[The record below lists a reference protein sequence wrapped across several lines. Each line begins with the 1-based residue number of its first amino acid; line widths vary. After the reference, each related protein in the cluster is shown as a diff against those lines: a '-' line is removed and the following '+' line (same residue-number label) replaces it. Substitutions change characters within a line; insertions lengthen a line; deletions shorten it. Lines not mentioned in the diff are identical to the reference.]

1 MSPTLPLQESART
14 RITEVV
20 QTLQPNFP
28 EITAAWRSRMFE
40 EFQFDGRVMA
50 ALERLNIGTGFG
62 LFCGADF
69 ATFFESLTYYGSRL
83 SKLHV
88 DTRVIARSLEI
99 YQQYCE
105 IHLERLSPMARAE
118 GIAALENYNS
128 KTFIAVSGAYY
139 DAQRRSS
146 AALLSILDAELS
158 SGNLNILLDK
168 VLSVT
173 TDTFGAS
180 LGLVLLRDSEDLLRP
195 KAVVGLELD
204 SALAVPVGVGFTGQI
219 AETGEPSILPD
230 LENSHGLLNPVLREK
245 AKALWGVPLRSNNQ
259 AIGVLVIGFTRPF
272 EWLPT
277 EKELLSAIAERSALA
292 IEKAQFNDAL
302 REREMR
308 IAELSAHLL
317 RAQEEERKRISR
329 ELHDATG
336 QQLMVIRLYLGM
348 LDSST
353 ESASEVRKKIAETV
367 TVVDQ
372 TIEGIRRII
381 AKLSP
386 LVLEE
391 LGLIAAIRKEAKD
404 FTKRTGVRTRV
415 AVSDAVG
422 RLSSQ
427 TETAIYRV
435 VQEALHNV
443 AKHAQARNVTVQMG
457 RTGDLLSL
465 TVQDDGVGITQGPV
479 VGRNFGLSG
488 MTERV
493 AMLGGSAKVVSAKSK
508 GTRIEVKVPVTQ
520 RAPEERGHNKGATE
534 LRPFPMGRAAAV
546 GRDVH

>member
-1 MSPTLPLQESART
+1 MSPMLPLKESARA
-14 RITEVV
+14 RIAEVV
-20 QTLQPNFP
+20 QTLQPNLP
-28 EITAAWRSRMFE
+28 EITAAWRARMFE

-62 LFCGADF
+62 LYCGADF
-69 ATFFESLTYYGSRL
+69 ETFFESLTYYGSRL

-88 DTRVIARSLEI
+88 DTRVIARSLEL
-99 YQQYCE
+99 YQQLCE
-105 IHLERLSPMARAE
+105 VHLDRLSPMARAE

-128 KTFIAVSGAYY
+128 KTFVAVSGAYY
-139 DAQRRSS
+139 DAQRKSS
-146 AALLSILDAELS
+146 AALLSVLDAELS

-168 VLSVT
+168 VLQVT
-173 TDTFGAS
+173 TETFSAS
-180 LGLVLLRDSEDLLRP
+180 LGLVLLRDADDCLRP

-204 SALAVPVGVGFTGQI
+204 STLAVPVGIGFTGQI
-219 AETGEPSILPD
+219 ALTGEPAILPD
-230 LENSHGLLNPVLREK
+230 VEHSNGLLNPLLKEK
-245 AKALWGVPLRSNNQ
+245 AKALWGMPLRSNNQ
-259 AIGVLVIGFTRPF
+259 VIGVLIIGFARPF

-277 EKELLSAIAERSALA
+277 EKELLGAIAERSALA
-292 IEKAQFNDAL
+292 IEKARFHDAL
-302 REREMR
+302 REREVR

-348 LDSST
+348 LDGST
-353 ESASEVRKKIAETV
+353 ENVTEVKKKIGETV
-367 TVVDQ
+367 DVVDQ

-415 AVSDAVG
+415 AVSDSVG

-427 TETAIYRV
+427 TETAVYRV

-443 AKHAQARNVTVQMG
+443 AKHAEAKNVTVQMA
-457 RTGDLLSL
+457 RDADLISL
-465 TVQDDGVGITQGPV
+465 VIQDDGVGITHGPV

-493 AMLGGSAKVVSAKSK
+493 AMLGGTAKVVSAKSK

-520 RAPEERGHNKGATE
+520 RAPEERGHNKGAE
-534 LRPFPMGRAAAV
+534 IRPFLLGRAAAV
-546 GRDVH
+546 GQDVH

>member
-1 MSPTLPLQESART
+1 M
-14 RITEVV
+14 
-20 QTLQPNFP
+20 
-28 EITAAWRSRMFE
+28 
-40 EFQFDGRVMA
+40 
-50 ALERLNIGTGFG
+50 
-62 LFCGADF
+62 
-69 ATFFESLTYYGSRL
+69 
-83 SKLHV
+83 
-88 DTRVIARSLEI
+88 
-99 YQQYCE
+99 
-105 IHLERLSPMARAE
+105 
-118 GIAALENYNS
+118 
-128 KTFIAVSGAYY
+128 
-139 DAQRRSS
+139 
-146 AALLSILDAELS
+146 
-158 SGNLNILLDK
+158 
-168 VLSVT
+168 
-173 TDTFGAS
+173 
-180 LGLVLLRDSEDLLRP
+180 
-195 KAVVGLELD
+195 
-204 SALAVPVGVGFTGQI
+204 
-219 AETGEPSILPD
+219 
-230 LENSHGLLNPVLREK
+230 
-245 AKALWGVPLRSNNQ
+245 PLRSNNQ
-259 AIGVLVIGFTRPF
+259 VIGVLVIGFTRPF

-277 EKELLSAIAERSALA
+277 EKELLGAIAERSALA
-292 IEKAQFNDAL
+292 IEKARFNDAL

-348 LDSST
+348 LDGST
-353 ESASEVRKKIAETV
+353 EDAPELRKKIVETV

-415 AVSDAVG
+415 AVSESVG
-422 RLSSQ
+422 RLSNQ
-427 TETAIYRV
+427 TETAVYRV

-443 AKHAQARNVTVQMG
+443 AKHVQAKNVTVQMG
-457 RTGDLLSL
+457 RDSDLISL
-465 TVQDDGVGITQGPV
+465 IIQDDGVGITQAPV

-493 AMLGGSAKVVSAKSK
+493 AMLGGSAKVLSAKSK

-520 RAPEERGHNKGATE
+520 RAPEERGHNKGATD
-534 LRPFPMGRAAAV
+534 LRPFPAGRAAAV